1 MLTFIAYIVGI
12 LLGISIGIEWSQ
24 KRAATFQVGG
34 IVARRVTLT
43 ESPKK

>member
-12 LLGISIGIEWSQ
+12 LLGISICIEWAQ
-24 KRAATFQVGG
+24 KRSATFQVGG